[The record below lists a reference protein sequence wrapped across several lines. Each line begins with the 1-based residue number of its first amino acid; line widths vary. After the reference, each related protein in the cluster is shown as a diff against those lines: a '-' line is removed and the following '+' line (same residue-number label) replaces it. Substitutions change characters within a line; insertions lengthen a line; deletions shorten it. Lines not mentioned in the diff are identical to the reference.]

1 VAQQGE
7 ARLGTAK
14 RGSAWISCIHQ
25 EENMENTW
33 IYVLIGLIVGAT
45 VALAL
50 AGLLLLLSDGRA
62 LWG

>member
-1 VAQQGE
+1 
-7 ARLGTAK
+7 
-14 RGSAWISCIHQ
+14 
-25 EENMENTW
+25 MENTW